1 MSIAT
6 KTMPD
11 AQTPMKEITLRLSI
25 TVVVEKDDDRYYA
38 YVPAFKGLHVDG
50 ESESEVLA
58 NAKQAVKVY
67 LRSLAMHNDPI
78 SIGPDCSILR
88 EERIP
93 PIPAGA
99 MLRHLELQWPSLR
112 MSGIS

>member
-1 MSIAT
+1 MSTAV

-11 AQTPMKEITLRLSI
+11 AQTPMKEVTLRLSI
-25 TVVVEKDDDRYYA
+25 TVVIEKDQDRYYA

-50 ESESEVLA
+50 ESEPDAMA
-58 NAKQAVKVY
+58 NVKHAIKVY

-78 SIGPDCSILR
+78 PIGPDCAILR